1 MNWEKAVSGANA
13 RAIGSGY
20 QNTVDINA
28 QAGNVAA
35 SSAAVYAFGYSNNG
49 KSDWHLPSKDELNE
63 LCKYAK
69 QQTTGDPLVFC
80 TSSSLLR
87 TDFSAVDYWSSSEW
101 GYSEL
106 VDRFAW
112 FQDFNAFGSYGGQ
125 GGYVKSRTFRV
136 RPVRAF

>member
-1 MNWEKAVSGANA
+1 MNWEKGVFGANA
-13 RAIGSGY
+13 TAIGSGY

-87 TDFSAVDYWSSSEW
+87 TDFSAVDYWSSS
-101 GYSEL
+101 GAS
-106 VDRFAW
+106 RFAW
-112 FQDFNAFGSYGGQ
+112 FQNFNAFGPYGGT
-125 GGYVKSRTFRV
+125 GMYIKSYSLRV